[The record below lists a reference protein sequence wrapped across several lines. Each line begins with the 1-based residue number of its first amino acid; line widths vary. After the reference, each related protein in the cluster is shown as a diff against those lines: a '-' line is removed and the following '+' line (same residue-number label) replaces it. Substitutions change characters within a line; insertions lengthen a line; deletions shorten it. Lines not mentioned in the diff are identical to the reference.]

1 MGETDS
7 NGVIRIMKQ
16 MNKGTRKMLALI
28 EAAKGDLEVV
38 KEDDLMGMIEN
49 INDDTYFEKIK
60 PTTQKTVESSITV
73 SQKRKQSA
81 EKTSVEELTTKKRS
95 VTGSKEPIMQV
106 SDTTCDTSVTTKKV
120 KSVKSDTSVSDSK
133 VCDSVVKEEKKLKP
147 KEKEK
152 LKEKKKKKKK
162 KS

>member
-73 SQKRKQSA
+73 SQKKKTICRENIRGGVNN
-81 EKTSVEELTTKKRS
+81 EKAVGYWLKRTNNAS
-95 VTGSKEPIMQV
+95 F
-106 SDTTCDTSVTTKKV
+106 
-120 KSVKSDTSVSDSK
+120 
-133 VCDSVVKEEKKLKP
+133 
-147 KEKEK
+147 
-152 LKEKKKKKKK
+152 
-162 KS
+162 